1 MSKRL
6 SKAQR
11 KRYLARQGL
20 YCPYCDSQELD
31 TLGKPEV
38 DAIEVMCTA
47 CRETWWDIYTLT
59 DIQEERRGLR

>member
-1 MSKRL
+1 
-6 SKAQR
+6 
-11 KRYLARQGL
+11 LARQGL